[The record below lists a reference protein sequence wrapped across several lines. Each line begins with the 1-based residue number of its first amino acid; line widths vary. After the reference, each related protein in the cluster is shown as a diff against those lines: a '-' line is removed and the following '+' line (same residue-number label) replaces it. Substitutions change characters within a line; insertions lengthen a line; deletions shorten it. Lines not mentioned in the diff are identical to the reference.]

1 MVTIENLDQQL
12 ARIRQKRNFL
22 VKPEIQELAYI
33 LNNNETIYHS
43 VLGFYK
49 GATALLVATDQR
61 LLIIDKR
68 PFFLNLEDIRYEMIN
83 QVDFA
88 GRLLD
93 ASLNL
98 HVANQ
103 LMHFR
108 SLSDA
113 RLRKMCSFVQ
123 DQITVSRQFI
133 SVIDSVN
140 GSIAPIQSQPLSPL
154 MLRKRISKF
163 Y

>member
-1 MVTIENLDQQL
+1 MVTKDNINQQL
-12 ARIRQKRNFL
+12 ARIRQKRGFF
-22 VKPEIQELAYI
+22 VRPEIQELAFI
-33 LNNNETIYHS
+33 LNEDETISHS
-43 VLGFYK
+43 VFGFYK
-49 GATALLVATDQR
+49 GATALLVATNQR
-61 LLIIDKR
+61 LLLIDKR
-68 PFFLNLEDIRYEMIN
+68 PLFLNLEDIRYEMIN

-103 LMHFR
+103 QMQFR

-113 RLRKMCSFVQ
+113 RLRMLCGFVQ
-123 DQITVSRQFI
+123 DQITLARQF
-133 SVIDSVN
+133 VNVLDGVN
-140 GSIAPIQSQPLSPL
+140 GSLVPNQNQLISPL
-154 MLRKRISKF
+154 MMRKRISKF